1 MLNLINNFGTVLLIC
16 AAALFAIL
24 VGGTMGVFVI
34 FIGICGFFAE
44 FVIEAFISILIIIA
58 GIFSKDKKH

>member
-1 MLNLINNFGTVLLIC
+1 MFDYNKVGIALLMCAVALI
-16 AAALFAIL
+16 AAS
-24 VGGTMGVFVI
+24 VGGVFVVFVI